1 MLKNEIKETA
11 IELMESLQNWSS
23 REHVIEAFKQQGRE
37 LDEKDIEVAIHYSRQ
52 LVEPVIKAFQP
63 IYTLAINEKIDQPF
77 SFISYMV
84 SKTGRVLGDEL
95 SYDEIRLPY
104 LRLAELLMGGL
115 DPDSFYASEYYKDN
129 ILPDGFK

>member
-1 MLKNEIKETA
+1 MT
-11 IELMESLQNWSS
+11 
-23 REHVIEAFKQQGRE
+23 
-37 LDEKDIEVAIHYSRQ
+37 
-52 LVEPVIKAFQP
+52 
-63 IYTLAINEKIDQPF
+63 
-77 SFISYMV
+77 

-95 SYDEIRLPY
+95 SDNEIRLPY